1 MKIFDAKKSKELN
14 PFNPIENEE
23 IESMFLNLKKDVKK
37 TTKDENNEE
46 YIPFNVQKVLQ
57 MQENTLNQIG
67 IREENFEKMYKH
79 LAKKSNK
86 KEEDLLIKK
95 IDHLRIKKELDD
107 IIINKNNSSGNYP
120 ISGQWIMNLRAEKN
134 NLFPASS
141 YLNYGEKL
149 NPYFIPIRER
159 RYKSTDIFRDPNSS
173 STIDS
178 KLLNG
183 NIDLLSENKSYL
195 NEKSSINSSIINY
208 MQSLNTNLN
217 NQSIS
222 LDDFTSINT
231 IFSPKNGK
239 KSLSDLVVKLK

>member
-1 MKIFDAKKSKELN
+1 
-14 PFNPIENEE
+14 
-23 IESMFLNLKKDVKK
+23 MF
-37 TTKDENNEE
+37 
-46 YIPFNVQKVLQ
+46 
-57 MQENTLNQIG
+57 
-67 IREENFEKMYKH
+67 KH

-86 KEEDLLIKK
+86 KEKDLLIKK

-107 IIINKNNSSGNYP
+107 IIINKNNFSGNYP
-120 ISGQWIMNLRAEKN
+120 INGIWIMNLRGEKN
-134 NLFPASS
+134 NPFPASS

-149 NPYFIPIRER
+149 NPYFIPVRER
-159 RYKSTDIFRDPNSS
+159 RYKSIDIFRDPNSS

-183 NIDLLSENKSYL
+183 NMDILSENKSFL

-208 MQSLNTNLN
+208 MQSLNTNFQN

-231 IFSPKNGK
+231 NFSAKNWK
-239 KSLSDLVVKLK
+239 KSINDLIVYKNIL